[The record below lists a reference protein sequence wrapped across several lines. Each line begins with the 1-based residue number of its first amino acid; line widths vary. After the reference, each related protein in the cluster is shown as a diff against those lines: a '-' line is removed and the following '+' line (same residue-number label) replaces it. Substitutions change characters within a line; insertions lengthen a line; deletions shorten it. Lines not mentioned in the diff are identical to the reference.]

1 MWQVSDTDQL
11 VVQWLEA
18 LEKTVLQLQEDYSA
32 VICDFHRSS
41 EPAGQ
46 NNDDTAIWI
55 SNCVHQQATAAVKG
69 RFPMYNGSIK

>member
-11 VVQWLEA
+11 VVKWLEA
-18 LEKTVLQLQEDYSA
+18 LEKTVLQLQEDYCA

-41 EPAGQ
+41 EPAGH
-46 NNDDTAIWI
+46 NNETAIWI
-55 SNCVHQQATAAVKG
+55 SNCVHQQAIAAEK